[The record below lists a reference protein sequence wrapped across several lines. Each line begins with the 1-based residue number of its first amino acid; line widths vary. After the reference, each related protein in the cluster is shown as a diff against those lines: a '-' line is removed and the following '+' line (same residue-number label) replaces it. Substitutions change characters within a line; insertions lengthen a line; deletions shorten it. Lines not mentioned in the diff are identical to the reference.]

1 MSGRAIVKGE
11 CRDRKGYLFLRQSGV
26 ERKVRHAA
34 VHMTAPPDPSFPS
47 PKIFFLIDKK
57 TR

>member
-34 VHMTAPPDPSFPS
+34 VHMTAPPDPSFPA
-47 PKIFFLIDKK
+47 PKNFF
-57 TR
+57 